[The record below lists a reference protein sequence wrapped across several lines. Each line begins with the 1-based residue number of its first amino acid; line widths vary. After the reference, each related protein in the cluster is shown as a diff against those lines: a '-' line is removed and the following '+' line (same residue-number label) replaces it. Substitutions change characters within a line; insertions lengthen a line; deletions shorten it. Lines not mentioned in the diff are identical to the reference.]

1 MEKEVFEGIM
11 RGLGDVQRYMHGDS
25 SGMVVHH
32 VEVPQQVDVKAI
44 RKKLS
49 MTQEQFAV
57 TFGFSLPALRH
68 WERGDRTPE
77 RSARILLKVIE
88 FSPETVLKAT
98 HATAQIHST

>member
-1 MEKEVFEGIM
+1 VGWC
-11 RGLGDVQRYMHGDS
+11 S
-25 SGMVVHH
+25 SNNNGCNSTCRKALTLWSFG
-32 VEVPQQVDVKAI
+32 QVDVKAP
-44 RKKLS
+44 RKKLA

-98 HATAQIHST
+98 HATSQIHLT